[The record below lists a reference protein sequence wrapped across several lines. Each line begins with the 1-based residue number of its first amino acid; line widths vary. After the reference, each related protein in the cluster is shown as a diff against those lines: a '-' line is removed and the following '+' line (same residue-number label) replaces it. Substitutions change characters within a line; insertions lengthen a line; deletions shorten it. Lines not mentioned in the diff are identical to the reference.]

1 MFNGIVLVLFLT
13 TIATFIAQIPEVQ
26 QLGFSPLVVGIVLGM
41 VYANSIGDKFGNK
54 FADGIKFSAKRIL
67 RFAIVFYGFR
77 ITFGEIYNVGLDGAI
92 ISILVVISTFA
103 IGTYFGMKFFKLD
116 RDTSMLTASGSSVCG
131 AAAVLATEPVL
142 KSDSYKSAIAVS
154 TVVFFG
160 TIAMFLYPAVK
171 STGILDL
178 NDSQFGI
185 YVGATIHEVA
195 QVVAVGGTYGG
206 DVSNSAII
214 VKMTRVMLIA
224 PMLII
229 LGIIL
234 SKLANANGTNEKNE
248 LVIPWFAV
256 LFIVMSGVNSLNII
270 PKDIVEYINIADQ
283 FLLTMAM
290 TALGMETTAKKFKGV
305 GLAPLYTAGI
315 MFIWLLV
322 GGYFI
327 TKIVTEF

>member
-1 MFNGIVLVLFLT
+1 MLQGVILVLVLT
-13 TIATFIAQIPEVQ
+13 TVATFISHIDEVK

-41 VYANSIGDKFGNK
+41 IYANSIGDNFGNR
-54 FADGIKFSAKRIL
+54 FTDGIKFSAKRIL

-92 ISILVVISTFA
+92 ISILIVISTFA
-103 IGTYFGMKFFKLD
+103 IGTYVGMRFFKLD

-142 KSDSYKSAIAVS
+142 KSESYKSAIAVS

-234 SKLANANGTNEKNE
+234 SNLSKGTNGQNS

-256 LFIVMSGVNSLNII
+256 LFIVMSGINSLNII

-290 TALGMETTAKKFKGV
+290 TALGMETTVKKFKGV
-305 GLAPLYTAGI
+305 GFAPLYTAGI
-315 MFIWLLV
+315 MFIWLLI

-327 TKIVTEF
+327 TKLITEF